1 MRILMLASLAACL
14 LAGPLAAQ
22 DNAELLNRMKTM
34 EDRIKALEAEVQ
46 ALKGQ
51 QAVAAPTTP
60 AAAAPTQPAAP
71 PPEPVAAQAPA
82 GQPTLGGLGAGA
94 AKSLNPDISAI
105 GDFI

>member
-1 MRILMLASLAACL
+1 MRILMLAPLAACL

-34 EDRIKALEAEVQ
+34 EDRIKALEAEGQ

-51 QAVAAPTTP
+51 QAAPTP
-60 AAAAPTQPAAP
+60 VAPVAAAP
-71 PPEPVAAQAPA
+71 EPVVPQAP
-82 GQPTLGGLGAGA
+82 GGPTLGGLGAGA
-94 AKSLNPDISAI
+94 AKALNPDISDI